1 MGHCY
6 RHIEGRDKFLRLH
19 AFFGGIEFNSLL
31 KGMGLEDIQLLKAGL
46 IKCGPIDTSTN
57 CEYRPT
63 AKGKR
68 YFVYHAEFE
77 ALLLLPGKG
86 LALLRAL
93 DKATVKP
100 MR

>member
-6 RHIEGRDKFLRLH
+6 RHIEGRDKFLSLH
-19 AFFGGIEFNSLL
+19 AFFGGVEIRSWM
-31 KGMGLEDIQLLKAGL
+31 KAMGLEEIQLLKAGV
-46 IKCGPIDTSTN
+46 IKCGPIDTGTN
-57 CEYRPT
+57 CMYRPT

-86 LALLRAL
+86 LALLRAV
-93 DKATVKP
+93 DKAASN
-100 MR
+100 R